1 MVRTVLA
8 AGLSSAPPLC
18 LRAAGRF
25 WNWIM
30 NWILAGRASSACSSA
45 GAVSES
51 HKSLTQLFGQAASGL
66 ASGRLVGLQ
75 GLGE

>member
-30 NWILAGRASSACSSA
+30 NWILAGRASSA